1 MFLYAIFLLI
11 NLQNAVWTAGQNQTV
26 VWNSVNTDPG
36 TVSVYLVNFS
46 RYPTQSILL
55 KSNVATTSGTLTI
68 DGSYLSV
75 GTGYQINLVP
85 GTNTEQILAQSNQFS
100 IVAAAGS
107 TTTTAAAAAAAAAAT
122 TTSGTTAATSANA
135 LPKSNSTLASTT
147 SAGSRLTAGV
157 SALLVVVGSCLL

>member
-1 MFLYAIFLLI
+1 MFLYATFLLI

-107 TTTTAAAAAAAAAAT
+107 TTTTAAAAAAAAAT
-122 TTSGTTAATSANA
+122 TASGTTAATSANA

>member
-107 TTTTAAAAAAAAAAT
+107 TTTTAAAAAAAAAT
-122 TTSGTTAATSANA
+122 TASGTTAATSANA

>member
-1 MFLYAIFLLI
+1 MFLYATFPLI

-107 TTTTAAAAAAAAAAT
+107 TTTTAAAAAAAAAT
-122 TTSGTTAATSANA
+122 TASGTTAATSANA